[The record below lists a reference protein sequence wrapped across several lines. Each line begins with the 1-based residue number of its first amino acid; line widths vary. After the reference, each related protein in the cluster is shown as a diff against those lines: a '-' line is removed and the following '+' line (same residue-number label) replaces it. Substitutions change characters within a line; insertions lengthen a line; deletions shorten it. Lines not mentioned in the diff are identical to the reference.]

1 MCIKISKCNVIFEL
15 LPKPLFLRTNLFVV
29 VQNKPIVNV
38 FCLIVKRHFIS
49 GLSVGC

>member
-29 VQNKPIVNV
+29 VQNKPYRE
-38 FCLIVKRHFIS
+38 CLLLDCKVTFY
-49 GLSVGC
+49 